1 MQIKSDSL
9 RFALEIIGYF
19 LDIGGVACLVL
30 NGVLTTILGWTDFNA
45 ILFFVVGS
53 VLFFIG
59 IIFVRI
65 TPKIEKQDVL
75 EKSDGDEFVF

>member
-1 MQIKSDSL
+1 MKSENL
-9 RFALEIIGYF
+9 RFILEIIGYI

-30 NGVLTTILGWTDFNA
+30 NGVLTSILAWSDFNA

-65 TPKIEKQDVL
+65 MPKIEKSDVI
-75 EKSDGDEFVF
+75 EKADEDEFVF